1 MARETKKTSAAA
13 FRRGPRRAQ
22 GNGQG
27 DAPVSLSNW
36 NNGETNMNN
45 RCMHPNATAID
56 SDVYSEIF
64 ATSAMREV
72 WSDRSRIQYYLDF
85 EKALALTQAHLGVI
99 PKEAAEEI
107 SLHSNVCE
115 MDFGKLK
122 DATEHIGYPVLPV
135 VQQLTALCKD
145 DLGQWCHWGATT
157 QDITD
162 TATILQ
168 IRSALQLV
176 EDEMK
181 AISASLAHLAKE
193 HRDTPM
199 IGRSNLQQAVP
210 LTFGY
215 KAAVWLAGLDRHLE
229 RLDQMKRRVLMGEF
243 GGAVGTLA
251 SLGKQGLPVQ
261 QGVMETLGLTQPPIA
276 WHTVRDTIAEVGCF
290 LGILCGLLDKIAS
303 DVKVMMMTEL
313 NEVQEPAGGGGR
325 GASSTM
331 PQKRNPISCAYITAC
346 SSVVRQH
353 TASLLNAMNADF
365 ERATGTWEIEWLVLP
380 EIFCLSAGALAQANY
395 MLSGLV
401 VHPDNMK
408 KDLQLTNGLVNTEAV
423 MMALAP
429 KMGRGKAHD
438 RLTTISI
445 AVSQGKGQ
453 LIDLLSNDPEIAKF
467 LDHTA
472 IERLIE
478 PTNYLGNSGAM
489 VDRVLAGRGE

>member
-1 MARETKKTSAAA
+1 M
-13 FRRGPRRAQ
+13 
-22 GNGQG
+22 
-27 DAPVSLSNW
+27 
-36 NNGETNMNN
+36 
-45 RCMHPNATAID
+45 
-56 SDVYSEIF
+56 
-64 ATSAMREV
+64 ATSLIDFRLFRDIFSTEPMRRV
-72 WSDRSRIQYYLDF
+72 FSDENRVQKYLDF
-85 EKALALTQAHLGVI
+85 EGALARAQGRLGIIPQQAADEICRHCNV
-99 PKEAAEEI
+99 AEI
-107 SLHSNVCE
+107 
-115 MDFGKLK
+115 DFVKLK
-122 DATEHIGYPVLPV
+122 TETERIGYPVLPV
-135 VQQLTALCKD
+135 VQQLVATCRD
-145 DLGQWCHWGATT
+145 GLGQWCHWGATT

-215 KAAVWLAGLDRHLE
+215 KAAVWLAGLDRHLQ

-251 SLGKQGLPVQ
+251 SLGEQGLPVQ
-261 QGVMETLGLTQPPIA
+261 QGVMERLGLTQPPIA

-290 LGILCGLLDKIAS
+290 LGILCGLLAKIAS

-380 EIFCLSAGALAQANY
+380 EI
-395 MLSGLV
+395 
-401 VHPDNMK
+401 
-408 KDLQLTNGLVNTEAV
+408 
-423 MMALAP
+423 
-429 KMGRGKAHD
+429 
-438 RLTTISI
+438 
-445 AVSQGKGQ
+445 
-453 LIDLLSNDPEIAKF
+453 
-467 LDHTA
+467 
-472 IERLIE
+472 
-478 PTNYLGNSGAM
+478 
-489 VDRVLAGRGE
+489 

>member
-1 MARETKKTSAAA
+1 MND
-13 FRRGPRRAQ
+13 RR
-22 GNGQG
+22 
-27 DAPVSLSNW
+27 V
-36 NNGETNMNN
+36 
-45 RCMHPNATAID
+45 HPNATAID
-56 SDVYSEIF
+56 SDIYSDIF
-64 ATSAMREV
+64 STSAMREV
-72 WSDRSRIQYYLDF
+72 WSDRSRIQYYLEF
-85 EKALALTQAHLGVI
+85 EKALALSQANLGVI
-99 PKEAAEEI
+99 PGEAAEEI
-107 SLHSNVCE
+107 SLHCNVDE
-115 MDFGKLK
+115 IDFAKLK
-122 DATEHIGYPVLPV
+122 TATEHIGYPVLPV

-157 QDITD
+157 QDVTD

-168 IRSALQLV
+168 IRSALELI
-176 EDEMK
+176 ELEMK
-181 AISASLAHLAKE
+181 AITASLSHLARE

-215 KAAVWLAGLDRHLE
+215 KAAVWLGGVDRHLQ
-229 RLDQMKRRVLMGEF
+229 RLDQMKRRVLFGEF

-251 SLGKQGLPVQ
+251 SLGEQGLPVQ
-261 QGVMETLGLTQPPIA
+261 QGVMERLGLIPPLIS

-325 GASSTM
+325 GVSSTM

-380 EIFCLSAGALAQANY
+380 EIFCLSAGALAQAKY
-395 MLSGLV
+395 ILSGLV
-401 VHPDNMK
+401 VHPDNMRK
-408 KDLQLTNGLVNTEAV
+408 NLQLTDGLVNTEAI
-423 MMALAP
+423 MMALGP

-438 RLTTISI
+438 RLAAISI
-445 AVSQGKGQ
+445 AVSQGKGR
-453 LIDLLSNDPEIAKF
+453 LVDLLSNDPEIVQI
-467 LDHTA
+467 LDRSA
-472 IERLIE
+472 IEELME

-489 VDRVLAGRGE
+489 VDRVLAGRRD